1 MERTETPCIVQAL
14 PASNKKDKE
23 SLTKP
28 VTVEDKESPSKLEIT
43 TYNSPQTPSSS
54 RFTRSQAAPDWTTHE
69 MLVLV
74 SEIAAVDEDWV
85 KALSLYQKWKMISD
99 NCMAFDVIRSSNQ
112 CKRKWESLLADYRRI
127 RDWESRHG
135 VGSYWCLEGEKRKQF
150 GLPAFF
156 DEEVFDSMDAVI
168 KAQETQ
174 SGSGDS
180 DSEGLIGKADVQMTD
195 GDADLGPEEKE
206 PIETLTNTDKARD
219 MAMKLQDDAQHIHA
233 ILKGEL
239 EGSASQVRAPVDLTK
254 PNAMET
260 EFTRRQ
266 ANELIKAF
274 GSLVSTLN
282 QFTELIKDGECEGIK
297 PVTSTAQ

>member
-28 VTVEDKESPSKLEIT
+28 VTVEDKESPLKLEST
-43 TYNSPQTPSSS
+43 TNSPQTPSSS

-85 KALSLYQKWKMISD
+85 KALSSYQKWKMISD
-99 NCMAFDVIRSSNQ
+99 NCVAFDVIRSSNQ
-112 CKRKWESLLADYRRI
+112 CKRKWESLLADYWRI
-127 RDWESRHG
+127 RDWESRCG

-150 GLPAFF
+150 GLPALF

-174 SGSGDS
+174 SSSRDS
-180 DSEGLIGKADVQMTD
+180 DSEGLVGTADVQMAD
-195 GDADLGPEEKE
+195 GDDDL
-206 PIETLTNTDKARD
+206 DKGRD
-219 MAMKLQDDAQHIHA
+219 MAMKLQEDAQHIHA

-239 EGSASQVRAPVDLTK
+239 EDSSSQVRAPVDLTK
-254 PNAMET
+254 PNAIET